1 MKNKKTQ
8 ALIQLGLIA
17 GILIFLNILGNFFYG
32 YLDLTEEKRF
42 TLTEPTQNLLNDL
55 DEVVYVQVLL
65 DGEFPAGFKRLQ
77 NSVRDLLDDFRS
89 ENGLVEYEFDNP
101 MDGTAAQVKA
111 RQEELKKD
119 GVQPTSLNLKNTESQ
134 SKQLIYPYAI
144 FNYKGRSYPIN
155 LLENEQIGVHP
166 DVVLNN
172 SVALLEYKFANA
184 IQKLQIQN
192 KPNIVF
198 VQGHGELAPPEVYDL
213 ERTLRQYYDT
223 GHLPLDSV
231 LTLPPDR
238 VSALIIAKPRF
249 AFSDQDKFKV
259 DQYIMNGGKI
269 LWLIDRLNV
278 NIDSVNQAKGSYVP
292 FDYQLNLEDQLF
304 KYGIRIDPNMVLDLE
319 CSKIPLSV
327 GQLGNQTQF
336 DLFPFYYH
344 PAVSPKTD
352 HPVVKSLDR
361 VNLQFPSS
369 IDTKVNTKTDVEKT
383 VLLAS
388 SARSRVQFSP
398 TTLSFDFLREPPNP
412 DNYNQPFQPLAVL
425 YEGIFPSYFENRIAD
440 GMMATLQQLNIE
452 FQARS
457 VPTRMIVVADGDI
470 ARNMVRPNAESPNGF
485 SAAPLGLNRYDRNT
499 YANKDFLL
507 NAIEYLIDDNGVI
520 AARGKE
526 VKLRMLD
533 TVRAQAEKTKWQAIN
548 IVLPLVFLL
557 GFGLIFNWVRRRR
570 FT

>member
-1 MKNKKTQ
+1 SERKSSNKS
-8 ALIQLGLIA
+8 
-17 GILIFLNILGNFFYG
+17 
-32 YLDLTEEKRF
+32 R
-42 TLTEPTQNLLNDL
+42 TL
-55 DEVVYVQVLL
+55 
-65 DGEFPAGFKRLQ
+65 FCRRLK
-77 NSVRDLLDDFRS
+77 
-89 ENGLVEYEFDNP
+89 EYEFDNP
-101 MDGTAAQVKA
+101 TDGTAEQVKA
-111 RQEELKKD
+111 RQEELLKD
-119 GVQPTSLNLKNTESQ
+119 GIQATSLNLKNAESQ

-144 FNYKGRSYPIN
+144 FNYKGRKYPVN
-155 LLENEQIGVHP
+155 LLENEQIGVNP

-184 IQKLQIQN
+184 IQKLRLQN

-249 AFSDQDKFKV
+249 AFSDRDKFKI
-259 DQYIMNGGKI
+259 DQYIMNGGKV

-278 NIDSVNQAKGSYVP
+278 NIDSVNLAKGSYVP
-292 FDYQLNLEDQLF
+292 FDYQLDLEDQLF
-304 KYGIRIDPNMVLDLE
+304 KYGVRIDPNMVLDLE
-319 CSKIPLSV
+319 CSRIRLSV
-327 GQLGNQTQF
+327 GQLGTQTQF

-344 PAVSPKTD
+344 PAVSPKSD
-352 HPVVKSLDR
+352 HPIVKSLDR

-369 IDTKVNTKTDVEKT
+369 IDIKVNTKTEIEKT
-383 VLLAS
+383 ILLAS
-388 SARSRVQFSP
+388 SPRSRVQFSP
-398 TTLSFDFLREPPNP
+398 TTLSFDFLREAPNP
-412 DNYNQPFQPLAVL
+412 DRYNQPLQPVAVL
-425 YEGIFPSYFENRIAD
+425 YEGIFPSFFENRIAD
-440 GMMATLQQLNIE
+440 GMMATLEELNIA
-452 FQARS
+452 FKAQS
-457 VPTRMIVVADGDI
+457 VPTRMIVVSDGDI
-470 ARNMVRPNAESPNGF
+470 ARNMVRPNADSPNGF
-485 SAAPLGLNRYDRNT
+485 SAAPLGLNRYERYT

-533 TVRAQAEKTKWQAIN
+533 TVRAKAEKTKWQTIN

-557 GFGLIFNWVRRRR
+557 IFGLIFNWVRKRR